1 MEVSVP
7 NGTGVSE
14 VLDAAERVRAGLG
27 DDGVRERRR
36 AGRLNEAVQT
46 AAARAAARADRVLRS
61 DPEVVAAAERLER
74 GELDPLALVRLIEAR
89 SGEAP

>member
-1 MEVSVP
+1 M
-7 NGTGVSE
+7 
-14 VLDAAERVRAGLG
+14 
-27 DDGVRERRR
+27 
-36 AGRLNEAVQT
+36 QT